1 MISPGIPISR
11 VNAARQLGRGS
22 VALHAGGPGVAAQ
35 PASRV
40 RGAVKVQ
47 EEDEER
53 GSGVR
58 ARGAE

>member
-1 MISPGIPISR
+1 MP
-11 VNAARQLGRGS
+11 AA
-22 VALHAGGPGVAAQ
+22 PGVAVQ